1 MAESVHRREK
11 SKERFRT
18 GNELLRLTLN
28 GASLTWCDLAAVL
41 KAERVEVALDPV
53 SRGHMRR
60 ARAAG
65 LEILESDPGMRAYGW
80 NQALGPFKDRRLEPE
95 EQLRFQVNVLR
106 SHSTGLGEALPRRV
120 SRLALIIRANC
131 LARGTS
137 GARPELVERMND
149 AVNLGLIP
157 VIPGT
162 GSMGTGDL
170 QPMAAAGLALTGD
183 VAGRVRGD
191 DGEERCAPQAWA
203 AMGRDVEFQLAPGEA
218 IALISGSAVLTA
230 HLALAVEEV
239 YRQVETFLGAFALFC
254 EAARVERNAF
264 DPRIHAE
271 RHMPWEMQANDL
283 ILRLIGDSQWTTN
296 EGRRRAGETAPRIQD
311 STSIRSVPHQ
321 IGIILRELERARED
335 VTREANSST
344 CNPLLIPDYTGESHE
359 FLSGGNWDATILGHA
374 AQSVNSCLARLAVLT
389 KDLAA
394 RLLHDG
400 WSHGLPAGLS
410 GGEPGINSGM
420 LLLHTSAAALIPE
433 IQLLANPVG
442 ALSFPL
448 KGGQE
453 DFHTMAMAAV
463 NGLRANSRRFDQLL
477 AVLFVISGQGIHL
490 LEERMRGLPLGTGSA
505 RIHEQLRARITPLG
519 EDRVLTPEVD
529 ALTEAIGRGEFSVVV
544 HDLLED

>member
-1 MAESVHRREK
+1 MHRH
-11 SKERFRT
+11 ERPGT
-18 GNELLRLTLN
+18 GTTPLPLLLN
-28 GASLTWCDLAAVL
+28 GASLTWRDLASAL
-41 KAERVEVALDPV
+41 KSERIEVTLDPV
-53 SRGHMRR
+53 SRSHMQR
-60 ARAAG
+60 ARDAG
-65 LEILESDPGMRAYGW
+65 LEALDADPRLRAYGW

-95 EQLRFQVNVLR
+95 EQLQFQVNVLR

-120 SRLALIIRANC
+120 SRLALLIRANC

-149 AVNLGLIP
+149 AINLGLIP
-157 VIPGT
+157 VMPGT

-183 VAGRVRGD
+183 VEGKVRGD
-191 DGEERCAPQAWA
+191 DGQERCAPQAWA
-203 AMGRDVEFQLAPGEA
+203 AMGRDVEFRLAPGEA

-264 DPRIHAE
+264 DPRLHAE
-271 RHMPWEMQANDL
+271 RHMPWEIQANEL
-283 ILRLIGDSQWTTN
+283 ILRLIGDSQWATD
-296 EGRRRAGETAPRIQD
+296 EGRRRAGEDTPRIQD
-311 STSIRSVPHQ
+311 ATSVRSVPHQ
-321 IGIILRELERARED
+321 VGIILRELERARED

-344 CNPLLIPDYTGESHE
+344 CNPLLIPDYTGEGYE
-359 FLSGGNWDATILGHA
+359 FLSGGNWDATVLGHA

-400 WSHGLPAGLS
+400 WSYGLPAGLS

-463 NGLRANSRRFDQLL
+463 NGLRSNSCRFDQLL
-477 AVLFVISGQGIHL
+477 AVLFVISAQGIHL
-490 LEERMRGLPLGTGSA
+490 LEERMRGLSLGAGSA
-505 RIHEQLRARITPLG
+505 RLYDQVRAQARPLG
-519 EDRVLTPEVD
+519 EDRVLMPEVD
-529 ALTEAIGRGEFSVVV
+529 RLTESIGRGEFSVVV
-544 HDLLED
+544 HDLLEEQRP

>member
-1 MAESVHRREK
+1 MGWSVHRNDPVPETAGRGE
-11 SKERFRT
+11 ET
-18 GNELLRLTLN
+18 LTLVLN
-28 GASLTWCDLAAVL
+28 GASLTWRDLADAL
-41 KAERVEVALDPV
+41 RAEHLDITLDPV
-53 SRGHMRR
+53 ARSQMTR
-60 ARAAG
+60 AREAG
-65 LEILESDPGMRAYGW
+65 LAKLQADPGLRVYGW
-80 NQALGPFKDRRLEPE
+80 NQALGPFKDRQLEPE
-95 EQLRFQVNVLR
+95 EQVRFQVNVLR
-106 SHSTGLGEALPRRV
+106 SHSTGLGETLPRQV
-120 SRLALIIRANC
+120 ARLALLVRANC

-137 GARPELVERMND
+137 GARPELVDRMNE

-183 VAGRVRGD
+183 AAGRVRCD
-191 DGEERCAPQAWA
+191 DDQERSAPQAWA
-203 AMGRDVEFQLAPGEA
+203 ARGRKPEFRLATGEA

-271 RHMPWEMQANDL
+271 RHMPWEMQANEL
-283 ILRLIGDSQWTTN
+283 ILRLIGDSQWVTD
-296 EGRRRAGETAPRIQD
+296 EGRRRVGEYAPRIQD
-311 STSIRSVPHQ
+311 ATSVRSVPHQ

-335 VTREANSST
+335 ATREANSST
-344 CNPLLIPDYTGESHE
+344 CNPLLTPDYTGEGYE
-359 FLSGGNWDATILGHA
+359 FLSGGNWDATVLGQA
-374 AQSVNSCLARLAVLT
+374 AQSVNGCLARLAVLT

-410 GGEPGINSGM
+410 GGEVGLNSGM
-420 LLLHTSAAALIPE
+420 ILLHTSAAALIPE

-463 NGLRANSRRFDQLL
+463 NALVANSRRFDQLL
-477 AVLFVISGQGIHL
+477 AVLFTISGQGIHL
-490 LEERMRGLPLGTGSA
+490 LEERMRGLTLGEGSA
-505 RIHEQLRARITPLG
+505 CVYEQLRARVTPL
-519 EDRVLTPEVD
+519 EADRVLSPEVD
-529 ALTEAIGRGEFSVVV
+529 ELVESIRLGEFAIMV
-544 HDLLED
+544 HKLLGE

>member
-1 MAESVHRREK
+1 MNK
-11 SKERFRT
+11 SEQPASALEASD
-18 GNELLRLTLN
+18 GMLSLTLN
-28 GASLTWCDLAAVL
+28 GASLTWRDLAAALTAERLGITMDPVARNQMQRTREAGLAAL
-41 KAERVEVALDPV
+41 KADPQLRV
-53 SRGHMRR
+53 
-60 ARAAG
+60 
-65 LEILESDPGMRAYGW
+65 YGW
-80 NQALGPFKDRRLEPE
+80 NQALGPFKDRRLKPD

-106 SHSTGLGEALPRRV
+106 SHSTGLGEALPWQV
-120 SRLALIIRANC
+120 ARLALIVRANC

-137 GARPELVERMND
+137 GARPELVDRMND

-183 VAGRVRGD
+183 AAGRVRCE
-191 DGEERCAPQAWA
+191 DGEERRAPQAWA
-203 AMGRDVEFQLAPGEA
+203 AMGRDVEFQLATGEA

-344 CNPLLIPDYTGESHE
+344 CNPLLIPDYTGEGHE
-359 FLSGGNWDATILGHA
+359 FLSGGNWDATVLGHA

-410 GGEPGINSGM
+410 GGEVGINSGM

-505 RIHEQLRARITPLG
+505 LIHEQLRARVTPLDQ
-519 EDRVLTPEVD
+519 DRVLTPEVD

>member
-1 MAESVHRREK
+1 MHR
-11 SKERFRT
+11 SERQPPAPDLV
-18 GNELLRLTLN
+18 GEMLPLTLN
-28 GASLTWCDLAAVL
+28 GASLTWRDLAAALTAERLGITMDPVARNQMQRTREAGLAAL
-41 KAERVEVALDPV
+41 KADPQLRV
-53 SRGHMRR
+53 
-60 ARAAG
+60 
-65 LEILESDPGMRAYGW
+65 YGW
-80 NQALGPFKDRRLEPE
+80 NQALGPFKDRRLKPD

-106 SHSTGLGEALPRRV
+106 SHSTGLGEALPWQV
-120 SRLALIIRANC
+120 ARLALIVRANC

-137 GARPELVERMND
+137 GARPELVDRMND

-183 VAGRVRGD
+183 AAGRVRCE
-191 DGEERCAPQAWA
+191 DGEERRAPQAWA
-203 AMGRDVEFQLAPGEA
+203 AMGRDVEFQLATGEA

-230 HLALAVEEV
+230 HLAFAVEEV

-254 EAARVERNAF
+254 EAARVEKNAF

-271 RHMPWEMQANDL
+271 RHMPWEMQANAL
-283 ILRLIGDSQWTTN
+283 ILRLMGNSGWATS
-296 EGRRRAGETAPRIQD
+296 EGRRRVGEHAPRIQD
-311 STSIRSVPHQ
+311 ATSVRSVPHQ
-321 IGIILRELERARED
+321 VGIILRELERARED

-344 CNPLLIPDYTGESHE
+344 CNPLLIPDYTGQGYD
-359 FLSGGNWDATILGHA
+359 FLSGGNWDATVLGQA
-374 AQSVNSCLARLAVLT
+374 AQSVNGCLARLAVLT

-410 GGEPGINSGM
+410 GGETGLNSGM

-463 NGLRANSRRFDQLL
+463 NALVSNSRRFDQLL

-490 LEERMRGLPLGTGSA
+490 LEERMRGLPLGDGSA
-505 RIHEQLRARITPLG
+505 CVYEQLRGQVTPLE
-519 EDRVLTPEVD
+519 EDRFLSPEVED
-529 ALTEAIGRGEFSVVV
+529 LVESIRQGDFALLV
-544 HDLLED
+544 HDLLEE